1 MAWCFAVSQAPAT
14 VKVHSGARF
23 GGLGAAFWSWVI
35 VGSESDV
42 RQWKPLAGHRFRSS
56 VARRKTGKQC
66 QGLTCGPCIVLK
78 WFFATC
84 FGGLG
89 AAGGRN
95 WKKVENDENGRRRM
109 GFFVLYFII
118 IILL

>member
-23 GGLGAAFWSWVI
+23 GGLGAAFWSWVL

-56 VARRKTGKQC
+56 VARTKTGKQC
-66 QGLTCGPCIVLK
+66 QGLTCGPCIVVK
-78 WFFATC
+78 WFILQLVLEAL
-84 FGGLG
+84 GLQEG
-89 AAGGRN
+89 
-95 WKKVENDENGRRRM
+95 ENNENGRRRM